1 MRPQYHPYI
10 PAAAW
15 AANPGCAPACAEA
28 AAAKLICCDAAA
40 AECRC
45 SATVQSIDA
54 AAACKI
60 SFGIMALTDL
70 MCPVLL
76 ELTILNSPPTVVF
89 PNVAVGAAGIK
100 ESWCAVV
107 E

>member
-1 MRPQYHPYI
+1 MY
-10 PAAAW
+10 
-15 AANPGCAPACAEA
+15 
-28 AAAKLICCDAAA
+28 
-40 AECRC
+40 
-45 SATVQSIDA
+45 
-54 AAACKI
+54 
-60 SFGIMALTDL
+60 
-70 MCPVLL
+70 PVLL